1 MRPLQN
7 LWEKDTLRVIGLM
20 SGTSADGMD
29 AALTEITG
37 FGLAT
42 RVKTLAF
49 VSLPYDREVRE
60 IILRLASGQ
69 AGGSREMCLFSFLM
83 GQLSLEA
90 CLAVCEKAGVAPK
103 TVDLVGSHGQTLWH
117 IPVAEAYG
125 GRLVR
130 GTLQLG
136 EPSLI
141 CESLGCPVVS
151 DFRVRDMAAG
161 GQGAPLV
168 PYVEYLLYRK
178 DGQTVGLQNI
188 GGIGNLTVL
197 PKGGAPEDT
206 FAFDTGPGNMV
217 MDQIVERITDGRLRY
232 DENGALAAQGR
243 CSEGLLSW
251 LLQDPYLKKSPPKST
266 GRELFGVQRCARY
279 LDEMAG
285 RAKEDILATLT
296 ALTARSAAD
305 AYRRFLPALPD
316 EVLLCGGGARNP
328 AVRAML
334 ARELPECRIGLTEDA
349 GLPGDS
355 KEAVAFAVE
364 ELFSAGALDVFT
376 TPAGMKKNR
385 PAVLLTCLC
394 GEAEK
399 EAVLRALFLHTST
412 LGVREFPCVRHVLER
427 ETRTV
432 ETSCGPVRF
441 KRSAGW
447 GCDERKKRPA
457 SESI

>member
-1 MRPLQN
+1 MRQLQN

-37 FGLAT
+37 FGPST

-90 CLAVCEKAGVAPK
+90 CLAVCEKAGVAPES
-103 TVDLVGSHGQTLWH
+103 VDLVGSHGQTLWH

-125 GRLVR
+125 GRQVR

-141 CESLGCPVVS
+141 CEKFGCPVVS

-197 PKGGAPEDT
+197 PRGGAPEDT
-206 FAFDTGPGNMV
+206 LAFDTGPGNMV
-217 MDQIVERITDGRLRY
+217 MDQIVERVTQGRLRY
-232 DENGALAAQGR
+232 DENGAMAAQGQY
-243 CSEGLLSW
+243 SERLLSW
-251 LLQDPYLKKSPPKST
+251 LLQDPYLKKAPPKST
-266 GRELFGVQRCARY
+266 GREYYGKEYVDALMARARQEG
-279 LDEMAG
+279 LSDA
-285 RAKEDILATLT
+285 DTLATACRFT
-296 ALTARSAAD
+296 AECIRVAIEEHCASR
-305 AYRRFLPALPD
+305 PD
-316 EVLLCGGGARNP
+316 YLVIGGGGSRNP
-328 AVRAML
+328 TLMRDIRRVL
-334 ARELPECRIGLTEDA
+334 SIPVLVNEDL
-349 GLPGDS
+349 GFDS
-355 KEAVAFAVE
+355 EAKEAVAFAVLANE
-364 ELFSAGALDVFT
+364 CVHGSANNMPSVTGA
-376 TPAGMKKNR
+376 A
-385 PAVLLTCLC
+385 
-394 GEAEK
+394 
-399 EAVLRALFLHTST
+399 H
-412 LGVREFPCVRHVLER
+412 
-427 ETRTV
+427 
-432 ETSCGPVRF
+432 PVVMG
-441 KRSAGW
+441 KI
-447 GCDERKKRPA
+447 
-457 SESI
+457 SI